1 MSSTPPSS
9 EPTPSS
15 TTSPVNNLDLEMNA
29 TIRGFRIGQKVFG
42 RYSLERILGRGGM
55 GVVWL
60 AQDED
65 LKAKIA
71 LKFLPEVIMSDRSA
85 MEELK
90 QEVRRSRELTH
101 SNIVRIHDFVKDDL
115 TAAISME
122 YIVGDTLSN
131 RKAEQEH
138 RVFSTQQLRPW
149 VEQIC
154 SALHYAHTK
163 ASIVHRD
170 LKPANLML
178 DGDGEVKIAD
188 FGIARSISD
197 SLSRVSVRATSGT
210 PVYMSPQQ
218 AMGEPAKASDD
229 VYALGSTLYELLTGK
244 PPFHSGDVLWQLREK
259 VPPTVATR
267 RAELGLPATL
277 EPVPESWEITIAS
290 CLAKDPALRPA
301 GMQQLADRLGFGL
314 SLANPVATAT
324 PATKPIKTAKPVP
337 AQAVQPS
344 KPLPRWAIPAGIAA
358 GIVILGLLVLP
369 GGWNRFQVGR
379 AVSRVESASAARDW
393 VAALEAIRE
402 VMERQPNDPEHRR
415 RYADL
420 QVAVLTDL
428 RGSGSG
434 ATDAAFAYWAT
445 IPAKLSGLLEGDAA
459 TAYTRLR
466 EGAVGAYRE
475 ALRSATAEAELLAQA
490 GKYEEAQARLNKLKA
505 YSALA
510 ADDLAA
516 SQAAVDSHR
525 LRAEIQAA
533 LALAASGDTA
543 AAEARLD
550 SLKSSSAAAGEIK
563 AAKEKVRQIAAA
575 AAVERLARALA
586 ANEADT
592 AQTAI
597 ADYARLTNSTISV
610 TASALLEQRNLI
622 KFLGLLEQTGIR
634 PKGAIPRTHVLDLVV
649 IESLRARFTPEGT
662 ADLFLADAYA
672 QQARDHLAKQRTGPA
687 LLFAKRALT
696 FAPSDKAILTLQRQ
710 INDGL
715 RRQLDL
721 GLVVSLPELP
731 AGAPP
736 ELQAAS
742 RDAWLKKLRL
752 LVEPI
757 MSTATVEDARKP
769 SGIEIRNRFSAID
782 VNTEVLKTER
792 KTEMVQVGMK
802 IEMDPDYNNLVL
814 AEEEIQEAQKKPG
827 TLGEIG
833 RNAVDGIAGLF
844 VPKGAKKTADT
855 AAREVL
861 ERRGLLKLF
870 AGRTNVTLADVQTL
884 IFKMQKE
891 GGKRVPNMVSRV
903 VDQINQRMTY
913 VSELTTEVRAGGR
926 PFGKPLVSPILY
938 HHETS
943 EVKADAG
950 RGIPGRPAK
959 PPEPAALAAG
969 LAGSIA
975 QTDDTVRSV
984 LHTVAEA
991 SLVSLEARLASG
1003 QVSAGAGDLRWGLL
1017 HLWSDAGVKLSAL
1030 ASAEQALL
1038 LELGFPLRA
1047 KP

>member
-1 MSSTPPSS
+1 MSSTPPPS

-15 TTSPVNNLDLEMNA
+15 TTLPVNNLDLEMNA

-71 LKFLPEVIMSDRSA
+71 LKFLPEIIMSDRSA
-85 MEELK
+85 MEDLK

-229 VYALGSTLYELLTGK
+229 VYALGSTLYELLTSK

-277 EPVPESWEITIAS
+277 EPVPKSWEITIAS

-301 GMQQLADRLGFGL
+301 GMQQLADRLGLGL

-324 PATKPIKTAKPVP
+324 PATKPAKTAKPVP
-337 AQAVQPS
+337 ASAERPS

-369 GGWNRFQVGR
+369 GEWNRFQVGR
-379 AVSRVESASAARDW
+379 AVSRVEGAAAARDW

-402 VMERQPNDPEHRR
+402 AMERQPNNPEYRR

-420 QVAVLTDL
+420 QFAVLTDL

-490 GKYEEAQARLNKLKA
+490 GKYEEAQARLSNLKA

-516 SQAAVDSHR
+516 SQAALAPAATAVKVAPTGMKKLAIATVKVVKAVATDETAAGRKLKMDRMTENLNAQLLAAFQTSQKFQLVGR
-525 LRAEIQAA
+525 QDAAA
-533 LALAASGDTA
+533 LAEEDAATGQSFAFGEADYLLVVTVVDFQDVMESKTFPSLGTTVTSRTLRFAGISAIYDARTKVVVETSNIDASRIEHGTSTGATRDALLRELTKQLAEKTAQHVSDVVYPAIVVMVTTKGDKTVAVSRGEGSGIANGQLLEVFALGEEMKDPDTG
-543 AAEARLD
+543 E
-550 SLKSSSAAAGEIK
+550 SLGR
-563 AAKEKVRQIAAA
+563 EKVSVGKVRVIR
-575 AAVERLARALA
+575 VS
-586 ANEADT
+586 
-592 AQTAI
+592 
-597 ADYARLTNSTISV
+597 RLTSLATVI
-610 TASALLEQRNLI
+610 ED
-622 KFLGLLEQTGIR
+622 TGIK
-634 PKGAIPRTHVLDLVV
+634 PGAIVRRV
-649 IESLRARFTPEGT
+649 
-662 ADLFLADAYA
+662 
-672 QQARDHLAKQRTGPA
+672 
-687 LLFAKRALT
+687 
-696 FAPSDKAILTLQRQ
+696 AP
-710 INDGL
+710 
-715 RRQLDL
+715 
-721 GLVVSLPELP
+721 
-731 AGAPP
+731 
-736 ELQAAS
+736 
-742 RDAWLKKLRL
+742 
-752 LVEPI
+752 
-757 MSTATVEDARKP
+757 
-769 SGIEIRNRFSAID
+769 
-782 VNTEVLKTER
+782 
-792 KTEMVQVGMK
+792 
-802 IEMDPDYNNLVL
+802 
-814 AEEEIQEAQKKPG
+814 
-827 TLGEIG
+827 
-833 RNAVDGIAGLF
+833 
-844 VPKGAKKTADT
+844 
-855 AAREVL
+855 
-861 ERRGLLKLF
+861 
-870 AGRTNVTLADVQTL
+870 
-884 IFKMQKE
+884 
-891 GGKRVPNMVSRV
+891 
-903 VDQINQRMTY
+903 
-913 VSELTTEVRAGGR
+913 
-926 PFGKPLVSPILY
+926 
-938 HHETS
+938 
-943 EVKADAG
+943 
-950 RGIPGRPAK
+950 
-959 PPEPAALAAG
+959 
-969 LAGSIA
+969 
-975 QTDDTVRSV
+975 
-984 LHTVAEA
+984 
-991 SLVSLEARLASG
+991 
-1003 QVSAGAGDLRWGLL
+1003 
-1017 HLWSDAGVKLSAL
+1017 
-1030 ASAEQALL
+1030 
-1038 LELGFPLRA
+1038 
-1047 KP
+1047 